1 MDSPIF
7 VYMQASS
14 KTGSVRSKAMVA
26 CIVSYALG
34 LLALFLPAEII
45 VNAGERFAVSLW
57 FQHTG
62 KIVGAFLLGCGLIQL
77 FWWRQTSQW
86 LTWPAWLCSAFV
98 LLFAIRRGDD
108 LFGNSS
114 STLADAT
121 AGIGLYLLAAA
132 ALLLM
137 GANFILT
144 RQKNSHPQ

>member
-7 VYMQASS
+7 VYMQVSS
-14 KTGSVRSKAMVA
+14 KTGGVCSKAMVA

-34 LLALFLPAEII
+34 LVALFLPAEII

-62 KIVGAFLLGCGLIQL
+62 KVVGAFLLGCGLIQL

-86 LTWPAWLCSAFV
+86 LIWPAWLCSAFV

-108 LFGNSS
+108 LLGNSS
-114 STLADAT
+114 SRLAGAT

-137 GANFILT
+137 GVNYILS
-144 RQKNSHPQ
+144 RQKNSPPQ

>member
-7 VYMQASS
+7 VYMQVSS
-14 KTGSVRSKAMVA
+14 KTGGVRSKAMVA

-62 KIVGAFLLGCGLIQL
+62 KVVGAFLLVCGLIQL
-77 FWWRQTSQW
+77 FWWRQNSQW

-114 STLADAT
+114 STLAGAT

-137 GANFILT
+137 GATFVLS

>member
-7 VYMQASS
+7 VYMQVSS

-62 KIVGAFLLGCGLIQL
+62 KVVGAFLLVCGLIQL

-98 LLFAIRRGDD
+98 LLFAIRRGGD

-114 STLADAT
+114 STLAGAT

-137 GANFILT
+137 GANFVLS